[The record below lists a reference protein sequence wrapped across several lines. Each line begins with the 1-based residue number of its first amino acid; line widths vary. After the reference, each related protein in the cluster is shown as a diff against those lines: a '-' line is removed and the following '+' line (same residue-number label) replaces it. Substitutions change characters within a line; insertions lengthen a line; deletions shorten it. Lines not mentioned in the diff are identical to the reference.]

1 MSQHL
6 QEDRGAATS
15 PDIWYTVATGAENI
29 YMFYRGSYSVF
40 NFFAI
45 FLLVLSRE
53 WGNDPQQLIIN
64 NSASNPQQP
73 IHSLLS
79 TTKMIGLEYID
90 IWYTVATGAENMYIY
105 MYNYIY
111 NYIYICIVLFLQ
123 GVICS
128 LQLFSAIFL
137 LVLSREWG
145 NDPQQLSIII
155 IISAI
160 PPFPSIPYWAPV
172 SIFMNCNMT
181 CHLQLLGT
189 AWRRVVE
196 PCGVER
202 VFLGQN
208 AIGRIPSAS
217 HASFR

>member
-111 NYIYICIVLFLQ
+111 NYIYIYVLCFFYRGSYAVFNFFPPYSYL
-123 GVICS
+123 C
-128 LQLFSAIFL
+128 
-137 LVLSREWG
+137 LVG
-145 NDPQQLSIII
+145 NEGMIRNNYQ
-155 IISAI
+155 
-160 PPFPSIPYWAPV
+160 
-172 SIFMNCNMT
+172 
-181 CHLQLLGT
+181 
-189 AWRRVVE
+189 
-196 PCGVER
+196 
-202 VFLGQN
+202 
-208 AIGRIPSAS
+208 
-217 HASFR
+217 